1 MLGSVI
7 GVENMSDTLLM
18 KSTKL
23 LELVLITFKP
33 IYDMYSAGKWP
44 KKYQPTAW
52 GCAKWTIQSGISIM
66 FDKAITVKL

>member
-23 LELVLITFKP
+23 LELVLIT
-33 IYDMYSAGKWP
+33 
-44 KKYQPTAW
+44 
-52 GCAKWTIQSGISIM
+52 
-66 FDKAITVKL
+66 L

>member
-23 LELVLITFKP
+23 LELVPYKP
-33 IYDMYSAGKWP
+33 IYNIYSAGKWP
-44 KKYQPTAW
+44 KKYQPSAW